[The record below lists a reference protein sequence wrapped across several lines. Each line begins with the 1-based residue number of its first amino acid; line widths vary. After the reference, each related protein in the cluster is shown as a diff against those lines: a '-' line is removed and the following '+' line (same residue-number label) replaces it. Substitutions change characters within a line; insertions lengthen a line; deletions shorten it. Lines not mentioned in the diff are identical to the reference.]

1 MIDHEE
7 TDRLRAIDS
16 TAPMVYNAPVPVWP
30 IIQGSEATSAMNL
43 DAFIGMVATG
53 SIGEDLTVEES
64 IAFA

>member
-7 TDRLRAIDS
+7 THRLRAIDS

-30 IIQGSEATSAMNL
+30 IIQGSEANCVMNL
-43 DAFIGMVATG
+43 DDFIGMEVTG
-53 SIGEDLTVEES
+53 SVGEVLTVEEF